1 MWWRRLLV
9 LALGGVLL
17 SLASCQAADPGQM
30 DLVFRW
36 PDGAPSW
43 SAETPYSLWGRMERW
58 PGGEP
63 AGAVLVGEATGPT
76 GKTYAVL
83 GESAEAL
90 SFAQVPYGDGLVV
103 VIAVRQ
109 GAVDGTPSEGDEL
122 VYYGHSN
129 PFSLEPGDK
138 VTVEVDLE
146 LQPAPGA
153 GTEADAATFLKSLT
167 SRFGMIQLMRPAE
180 TSDEQLPQDQP
191 VGQTAASG
199 LGPGG
204 DVPAAP
210 ADSGWWIWVP
220 YDVMFERGAATLH
233 ARFLLSEPSRGWVTT
248 FDRLEFDMPDGRL
261 LQWPPTD
268 DGESTR

>member
-43 SAETPYSLWGRMERW
+43 SAETPYSLWGRIERW

-83 GESAEAL
+83 GESAEGL
-90 SFAQVPYGDGLVV
+90 TFAQVPYGDHLVV

-129 PFSLEPGDK
+129 PFSLQPGDK

-153 GTEADAATFLKSLT
+153 GTQGEDGLVGGGALWICPSDTTTTDPEADCAITHINSADVRLYVRAPNATSLVVANDLSLSKARKVVALT
-167 SRFGMIQLMRPAE
+167 DPEQASPVS
-180 TSDEQLPQDQP
+180 SDVYAL
-191 VGQTAASG
+191 T
-199 LGPGG
+199 
-204 DVPAAP
+204 
-210 ADSGWWIWVP
+210 
-220 YDVMFERGAATLH
+220 
-233 ARFLLSEPSRGWVTT
+233 
-248 FDRLEFDMPDGRL
+248 
-261 LQWPPTD
+261 
-268 DGESTR
+268 